1 MPQHEYK
8 IFSGMPKTTKWGR
21 SIDWSTVE
29 QQLDALIAQGWEIVS
44 ANASGI
50 GLMVFGCGSIE
61 PAMTFT
67 LRRPR
72 PS

>member
-1 MPQHEYK
+1 MA
-8 IFSGMPKTTKWGR
+8 KTTKGGR

-29 QQLDALIAQGWEIVS
+29 QQLDAPIAEGWEVVS

-50 GLMVFGCGSIE
+50 GLMVFGCGSVE
-61 PAMTFT
+61 PAMTFS